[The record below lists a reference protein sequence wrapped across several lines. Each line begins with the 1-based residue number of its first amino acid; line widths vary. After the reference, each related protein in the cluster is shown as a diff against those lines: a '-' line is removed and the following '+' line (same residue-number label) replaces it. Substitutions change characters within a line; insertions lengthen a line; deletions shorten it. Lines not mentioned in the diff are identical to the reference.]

1 MSRHD
6 ATTTPETAAWSTRAV
21 DADVAVD
28 YWRAARRK
36 AYIDVSPTPY
46 SPDFVGEIDYASYG
60 GFDLSVKRASGEK
73 ATRSRALISRGSDE
87 EYLYVLFQRHGTG
100 IVTQA
105 GHSAEIRPGRVV
117 IYDSRQPFTL
127 DYREPYEQVVVHLP
141 AERAFADAGLR
152 PSTDLFA
159 VPIDVD
165 GALSAVS
172 AFFQS
177 LADTQASD
185 PVGAGFLAP
194 HAAGL
199 ASSLLAYAAR
209 IRGPEDLPILLQRER
224 VLAYLRRHLSDPDL
238 DIDRIAVGCHLSRRA
253 LHRLFEGT
261 GRTLMSHLRTL
272 RVDAAQ
278 RMLANQA
285 DLSIESIAREVGFV
299 SDAHFYRSF
308 RSVTGV
314 TPGEYRQLARQG
326 ATDLRTRADR
336 SE

>member
-46 SPDFVGEIDYASYG
+46 SRFRRRDRLRELRGLRPVGQT
-60 GFDLSVKRASGEK
+60 GERRE

-165 GALSAVS
+165 GAVGGVGVLSEPCRHTGLGPRGRRLSRTACRGPGEFPVGVRGENPVGGPADPVAARTGAGLSAP
-172 AFFQS
+172 
-177 LADTQASD
+177 ASQR
-185 PVGAGFLAP
+185 PGSRCRP
-194 HAAGL
+194 HRRRL
-199 ASSLLAYAAR
+199 PLIPPCTASTVRGDRAHPDGCAR
-209 IRGPEDLPILLQRER
+209 
-224 VLAYLRRHLSDPDL
+224 
-238 DIDRIAVGCHLSRRA
+238 
-253 LHRLFEGT
+253 
-261 GRTLMSHLRTL
+261 
-272 RVDAAQ
+272 
-278 RMLANQA
+278 
-285 DLSIESIAREVGFV
+285 
-299 SDAHFYRSF
+299 YRSTRPNGCWRARPTS
-308 RSVTGV
+308 RSNRSPENWGSSA
-314 TPGEYRQLARQG
+314 TPTSTARS
-326 ATDLRTRADR
+326 DR
-336 SE
+336 LPV

>member
-6 ATTTPETAAWSTRAV
+6 AATRPEKAAWSTRAV
-21 DADVAVD
+21 DADAAVD
-28 YWRAARRK
+28 YHSRAAESLRRRLT
-36 AYIDVSPTPY
+36 DSLLSRFRRRDRLRELWGLRPVGQTGERREGDSVPRV
-46 SPDFVGEIDYASYG
+46 DF
-60 GFDLSVKRASGEK
+60 
-73 ATRSRALISRGSDE
+73 RGSDP
-87 EYLYVLFQRHGTG
+87 EYLYVLFQRRGTG

-105 GHSAEIRPGRVV
+105 GRSAEIRSGQVV

-141 AERAFADAGLR
+141 AERVFADAGLR

-185 PVGAGFLAP
+185 PVGTGFLAP

-209 IRGPEDLPILLQRER
+209 TGGPQDLPILLQRER
-224 VLAYLRRHLSDPDL
+224 VLAYLRQHLSDADL
-238 DIDRIAVGCHLSRRA
+238 DVDRIAVGCHISRRT

-261 GRTLMSHLRTL
+261 GHTVMSHLRTL

-285 DLSIESIAREVGFV
+285 DLRSNRSPRRWGSSATPTSTARSGRLPV
-299 SDAHFYRSF
+299 
-308 RSVTGV
+308 
-314 TPGEYRQLARQG
+314 
-326 ATDLRTRADR
+326 
-336 SE
+336 